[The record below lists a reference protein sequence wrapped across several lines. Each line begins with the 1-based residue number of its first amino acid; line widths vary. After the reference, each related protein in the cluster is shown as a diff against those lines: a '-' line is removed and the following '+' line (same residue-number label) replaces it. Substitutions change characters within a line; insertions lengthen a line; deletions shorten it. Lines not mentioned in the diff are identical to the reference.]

1 MVDYVEKLIIFISTP
16 IYVFLILGEIILSNW
31 HNRKLYTVGDTIQNL
46 YLMIANMGI
55 DVLMRGITLFV
66 LLFFFDYRLIN
77 WETHSWLYWTMLF
90 LAEDF
95 IFYWIHRID
104 HVVRFFWAI
113 HVTHHSSDKYNLT
126 TGFRSSVF
134 QPVYRFI
141 WFIPLVFLGFEPFD
155 IFIMYSITQTY
166 GILVHTK
173 TVKKLGVLEYFL
185 VTPSHHRV
193 HHASNVEYLDKNMG
207 MILIIWDKLF
217 GTFQAEIDDLPIKF
231 GLYEKK
237 VTNNPAD
244 VIFHEWV
251 SIYKDVK
258 NAKGLK
264 NKWLYVMKPPG
275 WSHDGSSMTSKQL
288 RNQFKHAPSP
298 QLKRRSTEK
307 E

>member
-16 IYVFLILGEIILSNW
+16 IYVLLILGEIILSNW

-66 LLFFFDYRLIN
+66 LLAFFNYRLIS
-77 WETHSWLYWTMLF
+77 WEPNSWYYWMLLF
-90 LAEDF
+90 FAEDF

-104 HVVRFFWAI
+104 HMVRFFWAI
-113 HVTHHSSDKYNLT
+113 HVTHHSSERFNFT

-173 TVKKLGVLEYFL
+173 AVRRLGVLEYVL

-217 GTFQAEIDDLPIKF
+217 GTFQAEIDGLPIQY
-231 GLYEKK
+231 GLYEKQISQ
-237 VTNNPAD
+237 NPVN

-251 SIYKDVK
+251 EIYKDVRK
-258 NAKGLK
+258 AKGLK
-264 NKWLYVMKPPG
+264 NKWLYVTKPPG
-275 WSHDGSSMTSKQL
+275 WSPDGSTMTSKEL
-288 RNQFKHAPSP
+288 RDHIKQAQNK
-298 QLKRRSTEK
+298 
-307 E
+307 

>member
-1 MVDYVEKLIIFISTP
+1 MVDHVEKLIIFISTP

-31 HNRKLYTVGDTIQNL
+31 HNRKLYSVGDTIQNL
-46 YLMIANMGI
+46 YLMLSNMGI

-66 LLFFFDYRLIN
+66 LLFFFDYRLV
-77 WETHSWLYWTMLF
+77 SWDTNSWYYWMLLF

-113 HVTHHSSDKYNLT
+113 HVTHHSSERFNLT

-141 WFIPLVFLGFEPFD
+141 WFIPLVFLGFKPFD

-173 TVKKLGVLEYFL
+173 AVKKLGILEYFL

-217 GTFQAEIDDLPIKF
+217 GTFQAEIDGLPIQY
-231 GLYEKK
+231 GLYEKQ
-237 VTNNPAD
+237 VTQNPVN

-251 SIYKDVK
+251 SIFRDVK
-258 NAKGLK
+258 QAKGLK
-264 NKWLYVMKPPG
+264 NKWGYLTKPPG
-275 WSHDGSSMTSKQL
+275 WSPDGSTMTSREL
-288 RNQFKHAPSP
+288 RNHINQK
-298 QLKRRSTEK
+298 QNQ
-307 E
+307 

>member
-46 YLMIANMGI
+46 YLMISNMGI

-66 LLFFFDYRLIN
+66 LLSFFDYRFIT
-77 WETHSWLYWTMLF
+77 WDTHSWYYWTLLF
-90 LAEDF
+90 FAEDF

-104 HVVRFFWAI
+104 HMVRFFWAI

-173 TVKKLGVLEYFL
+173 AIRKMGILEYFL

-207 MILIIWDKLF
+207 MILIVWDKLF
-217 GTFQAEIDDLPIKF
+217 GTFQAEIDGLAIEF

-237 VTNNPAD
+237 INNNPAN

-251 SIYKDVK
+251 SIYKDVRK
-258 NAKGLK
+258 TKGLK
-264 NKWLYVMKPPG
+264 NKWLYVTKPPG
-275 WSHDGSSMTSKQL
+275 WSHDGSTMTSKEL
-288 RNQFKHAPSP
+288 RNHIKAQKD
-298 QLKRRSTEK
+298 
-307 E
+307 

>member
-16 IYVFLILGEIILSNW
+16 IYVLLILGEIILSNW
-31 HNRKLYTVGDTIQNL
+31 HNRKFYSVGDTIQNL
-46 YLMIANMGI
+46 YMMIANMGI
-55 DVLMRGITLFV
+55 YVLMRGITLFV
-66 LLFFFDYRLIN
+66 LLSFFDYRLI
-77 WETHSWLYWTMLF
+77 SWTPNSWYYWLLLF
-90 LAEDF
+90 FAEDF

-104 HVVRFFWAI
+104 HIVRFFWAI
-113 HVTHHSSDKYNLT
+113 HVTHHSSERFNFT

-173 TVKKLGVLEYFL
+173 AVRRLGVLEYVL

-207 MILIIWDKLF
+207 MILILWDKLF
-217 GTFQAEIDDLPIKF
+217 GTFQAEIDGLPIQY
-231 GLYEKK
+231 GLYEKQISQ
-237 VTNNPAD
+237 NPVN

-251 SIYKDVK
+251 SIYKDVRK
-258 NAKGLK
+258 AKGLK
-264 NKWLYVMKPPG
+264 NKWLYITKPPG
-275 WSHDGSSMTSKQL
+275 WSHDGSTMTSKEL
-288 RNQFKHAPSP
+288 RDHIRQAQN
-298 QLKRRSTEK
+298 E
-307 E
+307 

>member
-16 IYVFLILGEIILSNW
+16 IYVILILGEIILSNW
-31 HNRKLYTVGDTIQNL
+31 HNRKLYTFGDTLQNL
-46 YLMIANMGI
+46 YLMLANMGI
-55 DVLMRGITLFV
+55 DVLMRGITLIV
-66 LLFFFDYRLIN
+66 LMFFFDYRFV
-77 WETHSWLYWTMLF
+77 SWDTASWYYWALLF
-90 LAEDF
+90 IAEDF

-104 HVVRFFWAI
+104 HVVRFFWAV

-173 TVKKLGVLEYFL
+173 AVGKLGFLEHFL

-207 MILIIWDKLF
+207 MILILWDKLF
-217 GTFQAEIDDLPIKF
+217 GTFQAEIDGLPIEF

-237 VTNNPAD
+237 ISNNPAN

-251 SIYKDVK
+251 SIYKDVRK
-258 NAKGLK
+258 VKGFK
-264 NKWLYVMKPPG
+264 NKWLYVTKPPG
-275 WSHDGSSMTSKQL
+275 WSHDGSTMTSKEL
-288 RNQFKHAPSP
+288 REH
-298 QLKRRSTEK
+298 LKQAK
-307 E
+307 ND

>member
-66 LLFFFDYRLIN
+66 LLFFFDYRVID
-77 WETHSWLYWTMLF
+77 WETHSWLYWLLLF

-104 HVVRFFWAI
+104 HIVRFFWAI

-207 MILIIWDKLF
+207 MILIVWDKFF
-217 GTFQAEIDDLPIKF
+217 GTFQAEIDGLPIEF
-231 GLYEKK
+231 GLYDKK
-237 VTNNPAD
+237 VDNNPVN

-251 SIYKDVK
+251 AIYKDVRK
-258 NAKGLK
+258 AKGLK
-264 NKWLYVMKPPG
+264 NKWLYITKPPG
-275 WSHDGSSMTSKQL
+275 WSHDGSTMTSKQL
-288 RNQFKHAPSP
+288 RNQFNQA
-298 QLKRRSTEK
+298 EK

>member
-1 MVDYVEKLIIFISTP
+1 MVDYAEKLIIFISTP
-16 IYVFLILGEIILSNW
+16 IYVVLILGEIILSNW

-46 YLMIANMGI
+46 YLMLANMGI
-55 DVLMRGITLFV
+55 DVLMRGITLIV
-66 LLFFFDYRLIN
+66 LMFFFDYRLVN
-77 WETHSWLYWTMLF
+77 WDMSSWYYWTLLF
-90 LAEDF
+90 FAEDF
-95 IFYWIHRID
+95 IFYWIHRVD

-173 TVKKLGVLEYFL
+173 AVGKLGFLETFL

-207 MILIIWDKLF
+207 MILIVWDKLF
-217 GTFQAEIDDLPIKF
+217 GTFQEEIDGLPIEY
-231 GLYEKK
+231 GLYEKEISQ
-237 VTNNPAD
+237 NPAT

-251 SIYKDVK
+251 AIYKDVRK
-258 NAKGLK
+258 VKGIR
-264 NKWLYVMKPPG
+264 NKWLYITKPPG
-275 WSHDGSSMTSKQL
+275 WSHDGSTMTSKEL
-288 RNQFKHAPSP
+288 REH
-298 QLKRRSTEK
+298 LKQVK
-307 E
+307 ND

>member
-16 IYVFLILGEIILSNW
+16 IYVLLILGEIILSNW
-31 HNRKLYTVGDTIQNL
+31 HNRKLYSVGDTIQNL

-66 LLFFFDYRLIN
+66 LLSFFDYRLI
-77 WETHSWLYWTMLF
+77 SWTPNSWYYWHLLF
-90 LAEDF
+90 FAEDF

-104 HVVRFFWAI
+104 HIVRFFWAI
-113 HVTHHSSDKYNLT
+113 HVTHHSSERFNFT

-173 TVKKLGVLEYFL
+173 AVRRLGVLEYVL

-207 MILIIWDKLF
+207 MILILWDKLF
-217 GTFQAEIDDLPIKF
+217 GTFQAEIDGLPIQY
-231 GLYEKK
+231 GLYEKQISQ
-237 VTNNPAD
+237 NPVN

-251 SIYKDVK
+251 SIYKDVRK
-258 NAKGLK
+258 AKGLK
-264 NKWLYVMKPPG
+264 NKWLYITKPPG
-275 WSHDGSSMTSKQL
+275 WSHDGSTMTSKEL
-288 RNQFKHAPSP
+288 RDHIRQAQN
-298 QLKRRSTEK
+298 E
-307 E
+307 

>member
-31 HNRKLYTVGDTIQNL
+31 HNRKLYSVGDTIQNL
-46 YLMIANMGI
+46 YLMIANMGV
-55 DVLMRGITLFV
+55 DVLMRGITLFF
-66 LLFFFDYRLIN
+66 LLFFFNYRLIN
-77 WETHSWLYWTMLF
+77 WETLSWLYWGLLF

-173 TVKKLGVLEYFL
+173 MVNKLGILESFL

-207 MILIIWDKLF
+207 MILIVWDKLF
-217 GTFQAEIDDLPIKF
+217 GTFQAEIDDLPIEF
-231 GLYEKK
+231 GLYGKK
-237 VTNNPAD
+237 IDNNPAN

-251 SIYKDVK
+251 SIFQDVRK
-258 NAKGLK
+258 VKGFR
-264 NKWLYVMKPPG
+264 NKWLYILKPPG
-275 WSHDGSSMTSKQL
+275 WSHDGSTMTSEQL
-288 RNQFKHAPSP
+288 RNHIKQA
-298 QLKRRSTEK
+298 EK

>member
-16 IYVFLILGEIILSNW
+16 IYVFLIIGEIILSNW
-31 HNRKLYTVGDTIQNL
+31 HNRKLYSVGDTIQNL
-46 YLMIANMGI
+46 YLMIANMGV
-55 DVLMRGITLFV
+55 DVLMRGITLFF

-77 WETHSWLYWTMLF
+77 WETHSWLYWGLLF

-173 TVKKLGVLEYFL
+173 MVNKLGILESFL

-217 GTFQAEIDDLPIKF
+217 GTFQAEIDDLPIEF

-237 VTNNPAD
+237 IDNNPAN

-251 SIYKDVK
+251 SIYQDVRK
-258 NAKGLK
+258 VKGFR
-264 NKWLYVMKPPG
+264 NKWLYILKPPG
-275 WSHDGSSMTSKQL
+275 WSHDGSTMTSKQL
-288 RNQFKHAPSP
+288 RNHIKQA
-298 QLKRRSTEK
+298 EN

>member
-31 HNRKLYTVGDTIQNL
+31 HNRNLYSVGDTVQNL
-46 YLMIANMGI
+46 YLMISNMGI

-66 LLFFFDYRLIN
+66 LLFFFDFRII
-77 WETHSWLYWTMLF
+77 SWDTGSWYYWTLLF

-104 HVVRFFWAI
+104 HAVRFFWAI
-113 HVTHHSSDKYNLT
+113 HVTHHSSERFNLT

-141 WFIPLVFLGFEPFD
+141 WFIPLVFLGFKPFD

-173 TVKKLGVLEYFL
+173 AVKKLGVLEYFL

-217 GTFQAEIDDLPIKF
+217 GTFQEEIEGLPIAY
-231 GLYEKK
+231 GLYEKR
-237 VTNNPAD
+237 VTQNPAD

-251 SIYKDVK
+251 SIYRDMKR
-258 NAKGLK
+258 AKGLK
-264 NKWLYVMKPPG
+264 NKWLYIAKPPG
-275 WSHDGSSMTSKQL
+275 WSPDGSSMTSKEL
-288 RNQFKHAPSP
+288 RNQIN
-298 QLKRRSTEK
+298 QTQNN
-307 E
+307 

>member
-1 MVDYVEKLIIFISTP
+1 MVDYVEKLIIFVSTP

-46 YLMIANMGI
+46 YLMISNMGI

-66 LLFFFDYRLIN
+66 LLSFFDHRFIN
-77 WETHSWLYWTMLF
+77 WDTHSWYYWTLLF
-90 LAEDF
+90 FAEDF

-104 HVVRFFWAI
+104 HMVRFFWAI
-113 HVTHHSSDKYNLT
+113 HVTHHSSERFNLT

-141 WFIPLVFLGFEPFD
+141 WFIPLAFLGFEPFD

-173 TVKKLGVLEYFL
+173 AVKKMGVLEYVL

-207 MILIIWDKLF
+207 MILIVWDKLF
-217 GTFQAEIDDLPIKF
+217 GTFQAEIDGLAIEF

-237 VTNNPAD
+237 ISNNPAN

-251 SIYKDVK
+251 SIYKDVRK
-258 NAKGLK
+258 TKGLK
-264 NKWLYVMKPPG
+264 NKWLYVTKPPG
-275 WSHDGSSMTSKQL
+275 WSHDGTTMTSKEL
-288 RNQFKHAPSP
+288 RNH
-298 QLKRRSTEK
+298 LKTQRD
-307 E
+307 

>member
-16 IYVFLILGEIILSNW
+16 IYVLLILGEIILSNW
-31 HNRKLYTVGDTIQNL
+31 HNRKLYSVGDTIQNL

-66 LLFFFDYRLIN
+66 LLSFFDYRLI
-77 WETHSWLYWTMLF
+77 SWTPNSWYYWLLLF
-90 LAEDF
+90 FAEDF

-104 HVVRFFWAI
+104 HIVRFFWAI
-113 HVTHHSSDKYNLT
+113 HVTHHSSERFNFT

-134 QPVYRFI
+134 HPVYRFI

-173 TVKKLGVLEYFL
+173 AVRRLGVLEYVL

-207 MILIIWDKLF
+207 MILILWDKLF
-217 GTFQAEIDDLPIKF
+217 GTFQAEIDGLPIQY
-231 GLYEKK
+231 GLYEKQISQ
-237 VTNNPAD
+237 NPVN

-251 SIYKDVK
+251 SIYKDVRK
-258 NAKGLK
+258 AKGLK
-264 NKWLYVMKPPG
+264 NKWLYITKPPG
-275 WSHDGSSMTSKQL
+275 WSHDGSTMTSKEL
-288 RNQFKHAPSP
+288 RDHIRQAQN
-298 QLKRRSTEK
+298 E
-307 E
+307 

>member
-1 MVDYVEKLIIFISTP
+1 MVDYAEKLIIFISTP

-31 HNRKLYTVGDTIQNL
+31 HNRKLYSVGDTIQNL

-66 LLFFFDYRLIN
+66 LLYFFDLRFVT
-77 WETHSWLYWTMLF
+77 WDTSSWYYWLLLF
-90 LAEDF
+90 FAEDF

-104 HVVRFFWAI
+104 HMVRFFWAI
-113 HVTHHSSDKYNLT
+113 HVTHHSSERFNLT

-134 QPVYRFI
+134 QPVYRFV

-173 TVKKLGVLEYFL
+173 AIKKMGILEYFL

-193 HHASNVEYLDKNMG
+193 HHASNIEYLDKNMG
-207 MILIIWDKLF
+207 MILIIWDQLF
-217 GTFQAEIDDLPIKF
+217 GTFQAEIEGLPIQY

-237 VTNNPAD
+237 IDQNPAH

-251 SIYKDVK
+251 AIYKDVRK
-258 NAKGLK
+258 TKGLK
-264 NKWLYVMKPPG
+264 NKWLYITKPPG
-275 WSHDGSSMTSKQL
+275 WSHDGSTMTSKEL
-288 RNQFKHAPSP
+288 RKQFKQA
-298 QLKRRSTEK
+298 QND
-307 E
+307 

>member
-1 MVDYVEKLIIFISTP
+1 MVDYIEKLIIFISTP
-16 IYVFLILGEIILSNW
+16 IYVVLILGEIILSNW
-31 HNRKLYTVGDTIQNL
+31 YNRKLYTFGDTVQNL
-46 YLMIANMGI
+46 YLMLANMGV

-66 LLFFFDYRLIN
+66 LLFFFDYHLVN
-77 WETHSWLYWTMLF
+77 WDASSWYYWALLF

-95 IFYWIHRID
+95 IFYWIHRTD

-173 TVKKLGVLEYFL
+173 AVGKLGFLEHFL

-207 MILIIWDKLF
+207 MILIVWDKLF
-217 GTFQAEIDDLPIKF
+217 GTFQMEIDGLPIEF

-237 VTNNPAD
+237 INNNPVH
-244 VIFHEWV
+244 VIFHEWI
-251 SIYKDVK
+251 SICKDIRKVK
-258 NAKGLK
+258 GIK
-264 NKWLYVMKPPG
+264 NKWLYITKPPG
-275 WSHDGSSMTSKQL
+275 WSHDGSTMTSKEL
-288 RNQFKHAPSP
+288 REH
-298 QLKRRSTEK
+298 LKQIK
-307 E
+307 ND

>member
-16 IYVFLILGEIILSNW
+16 IYVLLILGEIILSNW
-31 HNRKLYTVGDTIQNL
+31 HNRKLYSVGDTIQNL

-66 LLFFFDYRLIN
+66 LLSFFDYRLIN
-77 WETHSWLYWTMLF
+77 WTPNSWYYWLLLF
-90 LAEDF
+90 FAEDF

-104 HVVRFFWAI
+104 HMVRFFWAI
-113 HVTHHSSDKYNLT
+113 HVTHHSSERFNFT

-173 TVKKLGVLEYFL
+173 AVRRLGVLEYVL

-207 MILIIWDKLF
+207 MILILWDKLF
-217 GTFQAEIDDLPIKF
+217 GTFQAEIDGLPIQY
-231 GLYEKK
+231 GLYEKQI
-237 VTNNPAD
+237 NQNPVN
-244 VIFHEWV
+244 VIFHEWIE
-251 SIYKDVK
+251 IYKDIRK
-258 NAKGLK
+258 AKGLK
-264 NKWLYVMKPPG
+264 NKWLYITKPPG
-275 WSHDGSSMTSKQL
+275 WSHDGSTMTSKEL
-288 RNQFKHAPSP
+288 RDHIRQAQN
-298 QLKRRSTEK
+298 E
-307 E
+307 

>member
-16 IYVFLILGEIILSNW
+16 IYVLLILGEIILSNW

-66 LLFFFDYRLIN
+66 LLSFFDYRLI
-77 WETHSWLYWTMLF
+77 SWTPNSWYYWFLLF

-104 HVVRFFWAI
+104 HMVRFFWAI
-113 HVTHHSSDKYNLT
+113 HVTHHSSERFNFT

-173 TVKKLGVLEYFL
+173 AVRRLGVLEYIF

-207 MILIIWDKLF
+207 MILIFWDKLF
-217 GTFQAEIDDLPIKF
+217 GTFQAEIDGLPIQY
-231 GLYEKK
+231 GLYEKQISQ
-237 VTNNPAD
+237 NPVN

-251 SIYKDVK
+251 EIYKDVRK
-258 NAKGLK
+258 TKGLK
-264 NKWLYVMKPPG
+264 NKWLYITKPPG
-275 WSHDGSSMTSKQL
+275 WSHDGSTMTSKEL
-288 RNQFKHAPSP
+288 RDHIKQAQS
-298 QLKRRSTEK
+298 E
-307 E
+307 

>member
-16 IYVFLILGEIILSNW
+16 IYVLLILGEIILSNW
-31 HNRKLYTVGDTIQNL
+31 HNRKLYSVGDTIQNL

-66 LLFFFDYRLIN
+66 LLSFFDYRLI
-77 WETHSWLYWTMLF
+77 SWTPNSWYYWLLLF
-90 LAEDF
+90 FAEDF

-104 HVVRFFWAI
+104 HIVRFFWAI
-113 HVTHHSSDKYNLT
+113 HVTHHSSERFNFT

-141 WFIPLVFLGFEPFD
+141 WFIHLVYLGFEPFD

-173 TVKKLGVLEYFL
+173 AVRRLGVLEYVL

-207 MILIIWDKLF
+207 MILILWDKLF
-217 GTFQAEIDDLPIKF
+217 GTFQAEIDGLPIQY
-231 GLYEKK
+231 GLYEKQISQ
-237 VTNNPAD
+237 NPVN

-251 SIYKDVK
+251 SIYKDVRK
-258 NAKGLK
+258 AKGLK
-264 NKWLYVMKPPG
+264 NKWLYITKPPG
-275 WSHDGSSMTSKQL
+275 WSHDGSTMTSKEL
-288 RNQFKHAPSP
+288 RDHIRQAQN
-298 QLKRRSTEK
+298 E
-307 E
+307 

>member
-1 MVDYVEKLIIFISTP
+1 MVDYAEKLIIFISTP
-16 IYVFLILGEIILSNW
+16 IYVVLILGEIILSNW

-46 YLMIANMGI
+46 YLMLANMGI

-66 LLFFFDYRLIN
+66 LMFFFEYRLVNWDMSSWYYWTLLFF
-77 WETHSWLYWTMLF
+77 
-90 LAEDF
+90 AEDF
-95 IFYWIHRID
+95 VFYWIHRID

-173 TVKKLGVLEYFL
+173 AVGKLGFLETFL

-207 MILIIWDKLF
+207 MILIVWDKLF
-217 GTFQAEIDDLPIKF
+217 GTFQQEIDGLPIEY
-231 GLYEKK
+231 GLYEKEISQ
-237 VTNNPAD
+237 NPAN

-251 SIYKDVK
+251 AIYKDVRK
-258 NAKGLK
+258 VKGFR
-264 NKWLYVMKPPG
+264 NKWLYITKPPG
-275 WSHDGSSMTSKQL
+275 WSHDGSTMTSKEL
-288 RNQFKHAPSP
+288 RKH
-298 QLKRRSTEK
+298 LEK
-307 E
+307 VKND

>member
-16 IYVFLILGEIILSNW
+16 IYVLLILGEIVLSNW
-31 HNRKLYTVGDTIQNL
+31 HNRKLYSVGDTIQNL

-66 LLFFFDYRLIN
+66 LLSFFDYRFITWDTN
-77 WETHSWLYWTMLF
+77 AWYYWLLLF
-90 LAEDF
+90 FAEDF

-104 HVVRFFWAI
+104 HMVRFFWAI
-113 HVTHHSSDKYNLT
+113 HVTHHSSERFNLT

-141 WFIPLVFLGFEPFD
+141 WFVPLVFLGFEPFD

-173 TVKKLGVLEYFL
+173 AVRSLGVLEYIL

-207 MILIIWDKLF
+207 MILILWDKLF
-217 GTFQAEIDDLPIKF
+217 GTFQAEIDGLPIQY
-231 GLYEKK
+231 GLYEKQISQ
-237 VTNNPAD
+237 NPAH
-244 VIFHEWV
+244 VIFHEWAA
-251 SIYKDVK
+251 IYKDVRRV
-258 NAKGLK
+258 KGFK
-264 NKWLYVMKPPG
+264 NKWLYITKPPG
-275 WSHDGSSMTSKQL
+275 WSHDGSTMTSKEL
-288 RNQFKHAPSP
+288 RDQIKQAQS
-298 QLKRRSTEK
+298 E
-307 E
+307 